1 MALFFIFVLLIAM
14 MCTFCWGKSCVA
26 HLQAVT
32 VPKLELTAATIAAK
46 LCNFICRELEYEF
59 DRVYIWADTTIV
71 LQYIF

>member
-1 MALFFIFVLLIAM
+1 M
-14 MCTFCWGKSCVA
+14 MCTFCCGKSCVA

-59 DRVYIWADTTIV
+59 DCVKSVARKKLRGGQI
-71 LQYIF
+71 LQLLM